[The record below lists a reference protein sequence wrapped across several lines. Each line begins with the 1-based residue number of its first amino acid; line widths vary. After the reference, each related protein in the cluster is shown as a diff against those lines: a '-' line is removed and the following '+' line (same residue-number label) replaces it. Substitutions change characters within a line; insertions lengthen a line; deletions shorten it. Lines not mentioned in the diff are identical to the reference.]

1 MLIGNNSLCI
11 YTQLKGP
18 RDKRLGSSLF
28 MKEHSKM
35 RLKPNRDVVL
45 LFCLGVLC
53 FSQICCV
60 SLEITRRQER
70 HGEEKNDD
78 VRVGT
83 IMFGR
88 DSSDFGP
95 VKNEDGFNIQADA
108 AELVGG
114 QDVID
119 DSSSSKAAWA
129 SMRPTVLCTK
139 DLMKFSAQGPGS
151 SSLQLD
157 RGKGLILDSFKILG
171 FNRQLVFGAEIYF
184 QQLTR
189 ALLLS
194 ATH

>member
-53 FSQICCV
+53 FSQICCI

-70 HGEEKNDD
+70 HGEEKTDD

-88 DSSDFGP
+88 GDIPGP
-95 VKNEDGFNIQADA
+95 VKVEGTRDIGEDTAEDGYNIQADA
-108 AELVGG
+108 VGLVDG

-129 SMRPTVLCTK
+129 S
-139 DLMKFSAQGPGS
+139 
-151 SSLQLD
+151 
-157 RGKGLILDSFKILG
+157 
-171 FNRQLVFGAEIYF
+171 
-184 QQLTR
+184 
-189 ALLLS
+189 
-194 ATH
+194 

>member
-1 MLIGNNSLCI
+1 MRWC
-11 YTQLKGP
+11 
-18 RDKRLGSSLF
+18 SSLF
-28 MKEHSKM
+28 MNEISKM
-35 RLKPNRDVVL
+35 RHKPNRDVL
-45 LFCLGVLC
+45 LLCLGFLC

-60 SLEITRRQER
+60 SLGIMRRQER
-70 HGEEKNDD
+70 HREEKTDD

-88 DSSDFGP
+88 GDIPGP
-95 VKNEDGFNIQADA
+95 VKSEGTRHIGEDTAEDGYNIQADA
-108 AELVGG
+108 GGLVDG

-139 DLMKFSAQGPGS
+139 DLMKFLAQGPGS

-171 FNRQLVFGAEIYF
+171 FSRLLVFGAEIYF

-189 ALLLS
+189 PLLLS